1 MSLWSYGNIL
11 VIFLINSECLDDA
24 NDYLGIK
31 KPESKTQNLKTDSKK
46 QILKIAIK
54 TSASFADEFR
64 RLI

>member
-1 MSLWSYGNIL
+1 MQTIIW
-11 VIFLINSECLDDA
+11 
-24 NDYLGIK
+24 
-31 KPESKTQNLKTDSKK
+31 ESKNQNLKTNSKKQYSKK